1 MRFYPRSTIF
11 IIKELFIMS
20 DIETRVKSVVVEQLG
35 VEESEVTNAASCVD
49 DLGADSLD
57 TVELVMA
64 LEEEFGTEIP
74 DEEAEKITTVQ
85 LAIDYVTNN
94 KG

>member
-1 MRFYPRSTIF
+1 
-11 IIKELFIMS
+11 MS
-20 DIETRVKSVVVEQLG
+20 DIEKRVKKIIIEQLG
-35 VEESEVTNAASCVD
+35 VEESEVKNEASFVD

-64 LEEEFGTEIP
+64 LEEEFDTEIP

-85 LAIDYVTNN
+85 AAIDYVL
-94 KG
+94 GASE